1 MTLAE
6 PMSTAPTATA
16 KKHRARQKPA
26 KKAELATGRPL
37 SIDAVDDKHTE
48 DDKHTDP
55 LDESAIVVPVSFE
68 FHVEV
73 IRQLRNRID
82 PARRSGFVE
91 QAVLEKLG
99 RDGVA
104 EIAAWLE
111 AVHGRPDPEE
121 VDRIGRELFEGWGS

>member
-16 KKHRARQKPA
+16 KKPRARQKPA

-37 SIDAVDDKHTE
+37 SIDAV

-91 QAVLEKLG
+91 QAVLEKPG